1 MANYKIKD
9 LQQAQTLNGAVA
21 LEIQDGDSMSTFAT
35 LDQIAEFLGNT
46 TPVVLLT
53 KAGPID
59 DSYLPD
65 MSASEIAAAYD
76 RIVADPIHTVPVV
89 RIPDNGGQYLVPSGY
104 GVHADTKAVIGY
116 YASQTYV
123 LPSSLTL
130 TSETFTLSRL
140 PYTASSME
148 WADLL
153 NNTALPSG
161 YLGIDSDS
169 TSEEISA
176 AVGGVDAFRK
186 LCSKLLRRNCIVVVS
201 TDPAAA
207 NRSAS
212 IPVIVDVKRSVGL
225 PLKITLEIEYI
236 SSGKYIA
243 LTITESGGTFSAT
256 RTSVSVS
263 DIPVALAGKA
273 DLDPAT
279 GFVKSSQIAP
289 LQGRQTGVKTGN
301 GCFFSDDAQL
311 LIDGNKTFSVVFSH
325 NEYTKGAIHLLFSD
339 HDYSTLSKGIYL
351 YTIDDYVY
359 LIFCGK
365 YLLNDKIETGKVYQV
380 IVTVDKQGEAV
391 GYLNSIARNRTS
403 DFAAYTAPVGFSLG
417 GLKTGQLKYP
427 GIILGARLFNYA
439 LTASEVATLWN
450 GGEPERYMLPNY
462 QRGPFSDVSL
472 KNQSWTNV
480 SGKTTPYDESTRT
493 VTYTDGGGAMQ
504 DCYTNANKMAAQRCV
519 YRLSVQIHG
528 YTGKGTLYIINNQKG
543 VYATIDDDGLA
554 VAYIKDVEKGSLFF
568 RGGEG
573 IIGSWNVDDD
583 LHVEPIYCVAEYI
596 AAGLLADKWRDT
608 SGAGLDLPYVPTA
621 TGGTAVLDY
630 QQSLL
635 TPSGSPLH
643 DLFVAAG
650 AVWDDTAKSWTVA
663 DYTGIDTPTMTKI
676 YEQSHNVLN
685 GVDWTSKLL
694 YATIPVN
701 LPPRADVTGYNGA
714 LTTARSAFAGS
725 TLEKAYIAVND
736 DTAAGLIDCRN
747 LFRSCSKL
755 KTVVGVILL
764 SDSVAINTEV
774 FAYCP
779 LLERVRIRNLR
790 SSLTFAHSPLL
801 SLESLQYLVENAG
814 NTAAITVTV
823 HADVYA
829 KLTDPSNA
837 EWYAVNA
844 AAQARQIGFA
854 ATWGAFVEKDA
865 ATVGDLAVY
874 DKTAGAIRFVKG
886 ATLSAAQLPESLTP
900 LAVVYARQGDRV
912 LIAQLDKPG
921 IATWA
926 YRYEVALSGFDLAA
940 GGTIVLRIASTY
952 DISITYAA
960 GISIA
965 QLATQIDNTF
975 KTYKIL
981 NVTLSAYDRGGWSA
995 EADETDG
1002 RVVISSRGYV
1012 ETWTS
1017 IDVVSGATLT
1027 RRADDRNYMVS
1038 LTGVLL
1044 DEGQTIEYIRRKN
1057 GVNDRKAGMNFDK
1070 FLQSQSVDGT
1080 TPTSNIPLGSATIVN
1095 QASFET
1101 SEFCAELRAAYAD
1114 YASYLFG
1121 EHMAEYPSAYGAM
1134 LRDGRTN
1141 TAKIGRLR
1149 FTDIYGQSKP
1159 CYPAAAAALEY
1170 GVAVEGATTG
1180 LEAGG
1185 WWLPSVE
1192 ELYLFM
1198 KDRVLAADDV
1208 ERDPVN
1214 RTLVRLGKAPVY
1226 GDTPLWTSCE
1236 GSYTHAFMSF
1246 RQDGT
1251 MYSYIRC
1258 IGQYMIFISSL

>member
-104 GVHADTKAVIGY
+104 GVHADTKAVVGY

-279 GFVKSSQIAP
+279 GFVESSQIAP

-301 GCFFSDDAQL
+301 GGFVSTDPALCLSTAKTLVVTFKC
-311 LIDGNKTFSVVFSH
+311 DGTPNSFLYFDHGGSNANLGVSIFIASNRLFCNIGPKTLVSFNPESGKLYQVVISFDKNGTSAGYMNSVKDR
-325 NEYTKGAIHLLFSD
+325 ETT
-339 HDYSTLSKGIYL
+339 DYSTITDPTHFCLGALSDGS
-351 YTIDDYVY
+351 
-359 LIFCGK
+359 G
-365 YLLNDKIETGKVYQV
+365 
-380 IVTVDKQGEAV
+380 
-391 GYLNSIARNRTS
+391 S
-403 DFAAYTAPVGFSLG
+403 FSG
-417 GLKTGQLKYP
+417 V
-427 GIILGARLFNYA
+427 ILGARLFNYA
-439 LTASEVATLWN
+439 LTASEVVTLWN
-450 GGEPERYMLPNY
+450 GGEPERYMLP
-462 QRGPFSDVSL
+462 L
-472 KNQSWTNV
+472 
-480 SGKTTPYDESTRT
+480 SGEMRT
-493 VTYTDGGGAMQ
+493 
-504 DCYTNANKMAAQRCV
+504 
-519 YRLSVQIHG
+519 
-528 YTGKGTLYIINNQKG
+528 
-543 VYATIDDDGLA
+543 GL
-554 VAYIKDVEKGSLFF
+554 
-568 RGGEG
+568 
-573 IIGSWNVDDD
+573 
-583 LHVEPIYCVAEYI
+583 VAEYI

-755 KTVVGVILL
+755 KTVVGIILL
-764 SDSVAINTEV
+764 SDSVAINTDV

-801 SLESLQYLVENAG
+801 SLESLQYLVGNAG

-829 KLTDPSNA
+829 KLTDSSNA

-886 ATLSAAQLPESLTP
+886 ETLSAAQLPESLTP
-900 LAVVYARQGDRV
+900 LAVVYARQGDKV
-912 LIAQLDKPG
+912 LIVSLDNV
-921 IATWA
+921 ASELRWA
-926 YRYEVALSGFDLAA
+926 ASYEVALSGFDLAT
-940 GGTIVLRIASTY
+940 GGTIVLRIGSETEV
-952 DISITYAA
+952 SITYAA
-960 GISIA
+960 GGT
-965 QLATQIDNTF
+965 LADLVSATNTAF
-975 KTYKIL
+975 RT
-981 NVTLSAYDRGGWSA
+981 TLAYGSPLTSVDRGGWA
-995 EADETDG
+995 AVADDASG
-1002 RVVISSRGYV
+1002 RMIITANGYMSWWATITVI
-1012 ETWTS
+1012 
-1017 IDVVSGATLT
+1017 SGATMTT
-1027 RRADDRNYMVS
+1027 RPENVDYQTTITS
-1038 LTGVLL
+1038 VLI
-1044 DEGQTIEYIRRKN
+1044 EGETEYIRRKN
-1057 GVNDRKAGMNFDK
+1057 GVNATNVGCNFAK
-1070 FLQSQSVDGT
+1070 FLQYRSVNGAV
-1080 TPTSNIPLGSATIVN
+1080 PTSNVPLGSATIVN

-1180 LEAGG
+1180 LEAGA
-1185 WWLPSVE
+1185 WWLPSAE
-1192 ELYLFM
+1192 EVYLLM
-1198 KDRVLAADDV
+1198 RDRVLVSTDV
-1208 ERDPVN
+1208 EKDPVN
-1214 RTLVRLGKAPVY
+1214 RTLLRLSKATCY
-1226 GDTPLWTSCE
+1226 GTGYYPWTSCE
-1236 GSYTHAFMSF
+1236 CNSSSVFIYNGTTGE
-1246 RQDGT
+1246 DGNGNK
-1251 MYSYIRC
+1251 YSTRNVRPV
-1258 IGQYMIFISSL
+1258 SAL

>member
-21 LEIQDGDSMSTFAT
+21 LEIQDGDSTSTFAT

-207 NRSAS
+207 NRNAS
-212 IPVIVDVKRSVGL
+212 IPVIVDVNRSVGL

-279 GFVKSSQIAP
+279 GFVESSQIAP

-301 GCFFSDDAQL
+301 GGFVSTDPALCLSTA
-311 LIDGNKTFSVVFSH
+311 KTLVVTFKCEGTPNSFLYFDHGGSNANLGVSIFIASNRLFCNIGPKTLVSFNPESGKLYQVVISFDKNGTSAGYMNSVKDR
-325 NEYTKGAIHLLFSD
+325 ETT
-339 HDYSTLSKGIYL
+339 DYSTITDPTHFCLGALSDGS
-351 YTIDDYVY
+351 
-359 LIFCGK
+359 G
-365 YLLNDKIETGKVYQV
+365 
-380 IVTVDKQGEAV
+380 
-391 GYLNSIARNRTS
+391 S
-403 DFAAYTAPVGFSLG
+403 FSG
-417 GLKTGQLKYP
+417 V
-427 GIILGARLFNYA
+427 ILGARLFNYA

-450 GGEPERYMLPNY
+450 GGEPERYMLP
-462 QRGPFSDVSL
+462 L
-472 KNQSWTNV
+472 
-480 SGKTTPYDESTRT
+480 SGEMRT
-493 VTYTDGGGAMQ
+493 
-504 DCYTNANKMAAQRCV
+504 
-519 YRLSVQIHG
+519 
-528 YTGKGTLYIINNQKG
+528 
-543 VYATIDDDGLA
+543 GL
-554 VAYIKDVEKGSLFF
+554 
-568 RGGEG
+568 
-573 IIGSWNVDDD
+573 
-583 LHVEPIYCVAEYI
+583 VAEYI

-755 KTVVGVILL
+755 KTVVGIILL
-764 SDSVAINTEV
+764 SDSVAINTDV

-829 KLTDPSNA
+829 KLTDSSNA

-886 ATLSAAQLPESLTP
+886 ETLSAAQLPESLTP
-900 LAVVYARQGDRV
+900 LAVVYARQGDKV
-912 LIAQLDKPG
+912 LIVSLDNV
-921 IATWA
+921 ASELRWA
-926 YRYEVALSGFDLAA
+926 ASYEVALSGFDLAT
-940 GGTIVLRIASTY
+940 GGTIVLRIGSETEV
-952 DISITYAA
+952 SITYAA
-960 GISIA
+960 GGT
-965 QLATQIDNTF
+965 LADLVSATNTAF
-975 KTYKIL
+975 RT
-981 NVTLSAYDRGGWSA
+981 TLAYGSPLTSVDRGGWA
-995 EADETDG
+995 AVADDASG
-1002 RVVISSRGYV
+1002 RMIITANGYMSWWATITVI
-1012 ETWTS
+1012 
-1017 IDVVSGATLT
+1017 SGATMTT
-1027 RRADDRNYMVS
+1027 RPENVDYQTTITS
-1038 LTGVLL
+1038 VLI
-1044 DEGQTIEYIRRKN
+1044 EGETEYIRRKN
-1057 GVNDRKAGMNFDK
+1057 GVNATNVGCNFAK
-1070 FLQSQSVDGT
+1070 FLQYRSVNGAV
-1080 TPTSNIPLGSATIVN
+1080 PTSNVPLGSATIVN

-1180 LEAGG
+1180 LEAGA
-1185 WWLPSVE
+1185 WWLPSAE
-1192 ELYLFM
+1192 EVYLLM
-1198 KDRVLAADDV
+1198 RDRVLVSTDV
-1208 ERDPVN
+1208 EKDPVN
-1214 RTLVRLGKAPVY
+1214 RTLLRLSKATCY
-1226 GDTPLWTSCE
+1226 GTGYYPWTSCE
-1236 GSYTHAFMSF
+1236 CNSSSVFIYNGTTGE
-1246 RQDGT
+1246 DGNGNK
-1251 MYSYIRC
+1251 YSTRNVRPV
-1258 IGQYMIFISSL
+1258 SAL